1 MSLSLQPS
9 IRAQIIERR
18 TYLRPLNDAGTLFE
32 TPEQALQRQMAHQ
45 RWLWTRAQGRPLSPD
60 QEDELTELADLIRQR
75 KVTLSG
81 RTRWLGGTETAS
93 RRESS
98 QFNCSFKNFKT
109 VHDGVDLLWL
119 LLQGCGVG
127 ARPVIGILNGFSRPI
142 DEVEVI
148 RSELTMED
156 WEAGHRASPDNE
168 ETFHDGVWTIKI
180 GDSAEA
186 WAKALGKL
194 LAGKFPARKLVLD
207 LRRIRPAGVRLKG
220 YGWISSGDAKIAI
233 AFPAIAKILS
243 QQAGKLLTRINL
255 LDIFNWMAE
264 ILTSRRAAELGLLEW
279 QSPEWEEFALAKRDY
294 WATGNNHR
302 RLSNNTILF
311 NSKPTRRQLKS
322 FIDMMI
328 AGGGSDPG
336 LANGVEALRRASYF
350 SGFNPCVTSDTWIL
364 TREGPRQVSQLLDA
378 PFDAIVHGRPYQA
391 TAFWSTGTKQTVKIT
406 TDRGYEIRL
415 TPDHKLLVEKGRAAK
430 RETVDGSRRLA
441 GWDVATEWVEAGK
454 LQVGD
459 KLVLGDN
466 DGFSWGRTGIEEFDM
481 GWLVGEVLGDGGHG
495 EPGSYHSYA
504 RFWGPNAKEMAD
516 RAYGIV
522 ESLPL
527 NYVQPSL
534 SKAPVNNS
542 INKTWQV
549 MSKRL
554 TDLCGRFL
562 VPGSKS
568 ILPELE
574 RQSSDFV
581 AGFLRGWFDADGSV
595 QGTIEKGCSVR
606 LTSADH
612 ANLIIAQR
620 MLARLGIGSTI
631 YSGRH
636 AAGQRQM
643 PDGKGGLALYEC
655 RETHELVVAR
665 SSITRFHF
673 RIGFYDPDKE
683 EKLSAF
689 ADHQSHKP
697 VYKDRMTAEVVSVK
711 EAGEAEVFDCTV
723 DEVHCF
729 DANGIIAHNCA
740 EILLGDGS
748 FCVHGDTKLITRSGV
763 TRIEDAVGKPIEIW
777 NGKRWAEVIPFQT
790 SKASK
795 LLRVR
800 FSDGSFLDVT
810 ENHRFF
816 VRDRFGAEYEEVL
829 AKNLSAHS
837 KYQLHTEPFTISH
850 DRGEDLEHAY
860 TIGFYVGDGS
870 GKKLDVYGE
879 AKAALPLAGD
889 LRQESEKEWVITGLP
904 FDWRAAMLL
913 KGDLTPA
920 FSWSRAS
927 IIDFVSGLADADGS
941 NTAHGAIRIYQG
953 NETFCRDL
961 QLLLTKA
968 GIRSSVNFMTDKPSN
983 FGERLKPMWY
993 VQITDVR
1000 ELRTHRLKHDYAGG
1014 KSGKGK
1020 WQNITSVEPL
1030 PGLHPTFCF
1039 SEPETTKGV
1048 FGNSLTGQCN
1058 LVETVLPYFNGDE
1071 EGLHRAHYLVARA
1084 CYRQTC
1090 VNLHDGIL
1098 QASWH
1103 ELNEFLR
1110 LTGSGVTGVV
1120 DWEFVNEPEAWR
1132 DLRKVARRGVDS
1144 MAFELGLPLSQLNST
1159 VKPSGTQSKANS
1171 LAGFEIKEGMHNALG
1186 RYLFNNVDFSQH
1198 DPLVPKLEAAGFCI
1212 RPNPYDAQNVLVR
1225 LPVEYGPAGFTKTS
1239 MQIGGR
1245 QREVEVNLE
1254 SATTQLDRYRMV
1266 MDNYVDHNASI
1277 TVSYDKEEAGEIV
1290 DWLAD
1295 NWSHYVGVSFL
1306 FRNDPTKT
1314 AEDLGHRY
1322 LPQEVVDAE
1331 TYHAYADTLR
1341 GIDLLSDTGEQ
1352 MIDVEDGCPG
1362 GICPVR

>member
-18 TYLRPLNDAGTLFE
+18 TYLRPLNEAGTLFE

-45 RWLWTRAQGRPLSPD
+45 RWLWTRAQGRPLSPA
-60 QEDELTELADLIRQR
+60 QEAELTELADLIRQR

-142 DEVEVI
+142 EEVEVI
-148 RSELTMED
+148 RSELTMAD
-156 WEAGHRASPDNE
+156 WDAGFRASPDNE
-168 ETFHDGVWTIKI
+168 ETFYDGIWTIKV

-207 LRRIRPAGVRLKG
+207 LRRIRPSGVRLKG

-294 WATGNNHR
+294 WTNGNDHR

-311 NSKPTRRQLKS
+311 DSKPTRRQLKS

-336 LANGVEALRRASYF
+336 LANGVEALRRAPYF
-350 SGFNPCVTSDTWIL
+350 SGFNP
-364 TREGPRQVSQLLDA
+364 
-378 PFDAIVHGRPYQA
+378 
-391 TAFWSTGTKQTVKIT
+391 
-406 TDRGYEIRL
+406 
-415 TPDHKLLVEKGRAAK
+415 
-430 RETVDGSRRLA
+430 
-441 GWDVATEWVEAGK
+441 
-454 LQVGD
+454 
-459 KLVLGDN
+459 
-466 DGFSWGRTGIEEFDM
+466 
-481 GWLVGEVLGDGGHG
+481 
-495 EPGSYHSYA
+495 
-504 RFWGPNAKEMAD
+504 
-516 RAYGIV
+516 
-522 ESLPL
+522 
-527 NYVQPSL
+527 
-534 SKAPVNNS
+534 
-542 INKTWQV
+542 
-549 MSKRL
+549 
-554 TDLCGRFL
+554 
-562 VPGSKS
+562 
-568 ILPELE
+568 
-574 RQSSDFV
+574 
-581 AGFLRGWFDADGSV
+581 
-595 QGTIEKGCSVR
+595 
-606 LTSADH
+606 
-612 ANLIIAQR
+612 
-620 MLARLGIGSTI
+620 
-631 YSGRH
+631 
-636 AAGQRQM
+636 
-643 PDGKGGLALYEC
+643 
-655 RETHELVVAR
+655 
-665 SSITRFHF
+665 
-673 RIGFYDPDKE
+673 
-683 EKLSAF
+683 
-689 ADHQSHKP
+689 
-697 VYKDRMTAEVVSVK
+697 
-711 EAGEAEVFDCTV
+711 
-723 DEVHCF
+723 
-729 DANGIIAHNCA
+729 CA

-748 FCVHGDTKLITRSGV
+748 F
-763 TRIEDAVGKPIEIW
+763 
-777 NGKRWAEVIPFQT
+777 
-790 SKASK
+790 
-795 LLRVR
+795 
-800 FSDGSFLDVT
+800 
-810 ENHRFF
+810 
-816 VRDRFGAEYEEVL
+816 
-829 AKNLSAHS
+829 
-837 KYQLHTEPFTISH
+837 
-850 DRGEDLEHAY
+850 
-860 TIGFYVGDGS
+860 
-870 GKKLDVYGE
+870 
-879 AKAALPLAGD
+879 
-889 LRQESEKEWVITGLP
+889 
-904 FDWRAAMLL
+904 
-913 KGDLTPA
+913 
-920 FSWSRAS
+920 
-927 IIDFVSGLADADGS
+927 
-941 NTAHGAIRIYQG
+941 
-953 NETFCRDL
+953 
-961 QLLLTKA
+961 
-968 GIRSSVNFMTDKPSN
+968 
-983 FGERLKPMWY
+983 
-993 VQITDVR
+993 
-1000 ELRTHRLKHDYAGG
+1000 
-1014 KSGKGK
+1014 
-1020 WQNITSVEPL
+1020 
-1030 PGLHPTFCF
+1030 
-1039 SEPETTKGV
+1039 
-1048 FGNSLTGQCN
+1048 CN

-1098 QASWH
+1098 QHSWH

-1186 RYLFNNVDFSQH
+1186 RYIFNNVDFSSH
-1198 DPLVPKLEAAGFCI
+1198 DPLVPKLEAAGFHV

-1225 LPVEYGPAGFTKTS
+1225 LPVEYGPAGFTKTT
-1239 MQIGGR
+1239 MKIGGR

-1314 AEDLGHRY
+1314 AGDLGHRY

-1341 GIDLLSDTGEQ
+1341 NIDLLSDTGEQ
-1352 MIDVEDGCPG
+1352 MIDVEEGCVG
-1362 GICPVR
+1362 GVCPVR